1 MEMFDQCSY
10 TMAYLKNTVV
20 YPAFSLENRRKL
32 LIICKIRKINILKN
46 CSVEKKIT
54 GST

>member
-10 TMAYLKNTVV
+10 TMAYLNTAV
-20 YPAFSLENRRKL
+20 YPASSLENKRKL